1 MGLGICR
8 LILNQRG
15 DVVSSMDDRRGGGSW
30 AGDKVCVSLW
40 KEPVALGEMVQAPV
54 SPVSGAT
61 LS

>member
-1 MGLGICR
+1 M
-8 LILNQRG
+8 
-15 DVVSSMDDRRGGGSW
+15 SSMDDRRGGGSW